1 METRPEM
8 RLKVYRDLR
17 EFLEACDAHNDAIHV
32 KREVDCNLEMG
43 KALKKSY
50 EGRSP
55 VVYFD
60 NPLEKSFP
68 AVGGVFSNR
77 AKALLAFEAT
87 EDTIHQKFINGI
99 ANPISPVMIEGT
111 APCQEIVLLGDDIDL
126 DSLPIPRFS
135 PLDGGSFITAGLTVS
150 KDPESE
156 VPDVGHYRYQY
167 HDKKTLGYMA
177 QPFHRFGKNCNKA
190 LSMGLKSWQAA
201 IVIGGDPLMHYCG
214 PLVGVSD
221 DSNDYAFMGGLRGA
235 PVELVKCKTVD
246 LEVPAWAEFI
256 IEIEVDFE
264 TKKMEGPL
272 GEFTG
277 YQTPASEKWVSH
289 VKAITH
295 RKNPLFQIL
304 LTGQPVTEN
313 HILKNVPF
321 EASLYSFLKQQYPTV
336 KAVNVLP
343 AGGVQTEVVI
353 SMVQRNYGEA
363 RHVILAAMASNLR
376 PKYVV
381 VVDDDIDVH
390 NLDQVNWA
398 IAYRS
403 TPGKDTI
410 VIEDVPSSP
419 LDPSSS
425 LPALPD
431 GEIPDWGVA
440 AKMQISGSLGIDA
453 TFPFGVKHAEVAVVP
468 GWEEYDF
475 PELDSL

>member
-1 METRPEM
+1 M
-8 RLKVYRDLR
+8 YQDLR
-17 EFLEACDAHNDAIHV
+17 AFLKACEDRNDVIHV
-32 KREVDCNLEMG
+32 EREVECDLEIG

-50 EGRSP
+50 EGSSP
-55 VVYFD
+55 IVCFD
-60 NPLEKSFP
+60 NPAGKAYP

-77 AKALLAFEAT
+77 AKALLAFEAN
-87 EDTIHQKFINGI
+87 EETIHRKFIDGI
-99 ANPISPVMIEGT
+99 ANPIPPTMIEGP
-111 APCQEIVLLGDDIDL
+111 APCQEIVLTGDEIDL
-126 DSLPIPRFS
+126 SALPIPRFS
-135 PLDGGSFITAGLTVS
+135 PLDGGAFITAGLTVS
-150 KDPESE
+150 KDPETG

-167 HDKKTLGYMA
+167 HDEKTLGYMA

-190 LSMGLKSWQAA
+190 LALGKKSWEAA

-221 DSNDYAFMGGLRGA
+221 DANDFELIGGLRGA
-235 PVELVKCKTVD
+235 PLELVKCKTVD
-246 LEVPAWAEFI
+246 VEVPAWAEFI

-264 TKKMEGPL
+264 TTMMEGPL

-277 YQTPASEKWVSH
+277 YQTPASEKWVSR

-295 RKNPLFQIL
+295 RSDPLFQVL

-321 EASLYSFLKQQYPTV
+321 EASLFNLLKQQFPTV

-343 AGGVQTEVVI
+343 AGGVQTEVVV
-353 SMVQRNYGEA
+353 SMAQRNYGEA

-390 NLDQVNWA
+390 NIDQVNWA

-403 TPGKDTI
+403 VPGRDTI
-410 VIEDVPSSP
+410 VVEDLPSSP
-419 LDPSSS
+419 LDPSS
-425 LPALPD
+425 ALPPL
-431 GEIPDWGVA
+431 PDCEDADWRIQ
-440 AKMQISGSLGIDA
+440 AKMQVNGSLGIDA
-453 TFPFGVKHAEVAVVP
+453 TFPFGVGHAEVADVP
-468 GWEEYDF
+468 GWREYDF
-475 PELDSL
+475 PELDAR